1 MIKNSIKLL
10 ILVFGLMGCSMPLCA
25 QRTYNPDRPLREIK
39 DSVKAPK
46 WEPHLSVS
54 MGFLGSSY
62 GDNRLFTSV
71 APSLSYRPNDRWLV
85 SAGFRITSDM
95 GFPFVQNNRDLA
107 PYKREGGTGL
117 ASAHVAAEYRVN
129 DNLWLA
135 ASVYHIGG
143 KYAPFCV
150 FAQGSTLDVSAT
162 AISAAAALRFNDDN
176 YLRLS
181 FTMIHDHYGTLPYMY
196 FDSWMHSGFSPWGM
210 YASPTDFYRMAA
222 PFSPFYYDG
231 IY

>member
-1 MIKNSIKLL
+1 MFKNIIRTL
-10 ILVFGLMGCSMPLCA
+10 ILTIGLAGFALPVCA
-25 QRTYNPDRPLREIK
+25 QRTYNPDRPLMEIK
-39 DSVKAPK
+39 DTVKSPK

-54 MGFLGSSY
+54 TGFLGSSH

-71 APSLSYRPNDRWLV
+71 APSLAYRPNDRWLV

-95 GFPFVQNNRDLA
+95 GFPYIAHNRDLA

-117 ASAHVAAEYRVN
+117 VSAHVAAEYQVN

-143 KYAPFCV
+143 TYAPFFG
-150 FAQGSTLDVSAT
+150 FAQGGTLDVSAT

-176 YLRLS
+176 YLKLS
-181 FTMIHDHYGTLPYMY
+181 FTVVRDHYGTLPYMY
-196 FDSWMHSGFSPWGM
+196 YDSWMHSGFSPWGM
-210 YASPTDFYRMAA
+210 YATPTDYYRMTA
-222 PFSPFYYDG
+222 PYFF
-231 IY
+231 